1 MVQMMGRSGYNMI
14 DIWLC
19 DDRYDADAIVPAI
32 FNGVLEMSNSI
43 LSAYSTLDFMEVI
56 TINLLM

>member
-1 MVQMMGRSGYNMI
+1 MI